1 MRTTTAS
8 PATKSVRLI
17 ITRAAVD
24 GDGKR
29 VFEGIASTP
38 STDSMDDIVQPEG
51 AQYRLPLPLL
61 WQHRADQPAVGRVFE
76 ASKSPAGIRVKAE
89 IERVDEPGTL
99 KDRLDEAWSAVKK
112 KLVALSI
119 GFLPDPAHTEKL
131 PGGGLWFRKW
141 KWLELSLVTLP
152 ANVDAQILLVAAG
165 QRSTASQRA
174 GLPAGSRPLNFP
186 PPPPRLI
193 SPKRRSDGCTSTAPP
208 MFERRDDGAVQL
220 RIPRRRGRGRPL
232 LDREPASGLEGAR
245 YVMPR
250 RPSPGRKI
258 TLPSGSRRL

>member
-1 MRTTTAS
+1 MQTTTAK

-51 AQYRLPLPLL
+51 AQFKLPLPLL
-61 WQHRADQPAVGRVFE
+61 WQHDAKLPAVGRVFQ
-76 ASKSPAGIRVKAE
+76 ATATATGIRVKAE
-89 IERVDEPGTL
+89 VERVDEPGTL

-119 GFLPDPAHTEKL
+119 GFLADPAHTEKL
-131 PGGGLWFRKW
+131 PGGGLWFRRW

-152 ANVDAQILLVAAG
+152 ANADAQILAAAAAGAG
-165 QRSTASQRA
+165 QRV
-174 GLPAGSRPLNFP
+174 GLPGGSRVLNFP
-186 PPPPRLI
+186 PPTPRLLQ
-193 SPKRRSDGCTSTAPP
+193 PAPRSDGLTCTAPP